1 MTCVRVLYLGAKPIG
16 SRDATGQTLSSIY
29 TGLPPESILQLVDNP
44 GLQDQPNIVPLPAT
58 VAPVSGAI
66 HWALARLRASR
77 LPAPGLAADGLNA
90 AVRREQ
96 VPIGGRLRRE
106 AKAASDLSPVRLPTG
121 TIRAI
126 SEFRPTVIHSLLGSC
141 RMMLLALELSKRF
154 DVPIVPHFM
163 DNWMLSL
170 YPNGELFGFAQKRS
184 LQLLNRVLERSPL
197 CLTIGSAM
205 ASEFSSR
212 TGIECVAVG
221 NSVDPADYSR
231 GEWHREG
238 GTSESK
244 ELVYVGGLHLGR
256 ADVLIH
262 LADAMRE
269 SSLSDWTLVAHTPAT
284 DAERYLAGNLP
295 SNLKWGG
302 EIDVDDVPRRLT
314 EADALLFVESE
325 NSNISDF
332 TRLSVSTKV
341 PQYLAANRPLLIVG
355 PTGQASVEEFRTH
368 GVRIRMAHSLVDG
381 SLRQSVEGL
390 SEWAHPEAYSADAP
404 KLPEQYDI
412 NFVLRRFVN
421 ALQYAVRAYE
431 HSTRSASGKW
441 S

>member
-1 MTCVRVLYLGAKPIG
+1 MSCVRVLYLGAKPIG
-16 SRDATGQTLSSIY
+16 SRDATGQTLGSIY

-44 GLQDQPNIVPLPAT
+44 GMHDQSNIVPLPKTA
-58 VAPVSGAI
+58 APASGAI
-66 HWALARLRASR
+66 HWALARLRASN

-90 AVRREQ
+90 AVRQEQ
-96 VPIGGRLRRE
+96 VPVGGRLRRE
-106 AKAASDLSPVRLPTG
+106 AKAASDLSPVRLPTDI
-121 TIRAI
+121 IRVV

-154 DVPIVPHFM
+154 DLPIVPHFM

-170 YPNGELFGFAQKRS
+170 YPNSELCGLAHKRS
-184 LQLLNRVLERSPL
+184 LQLLRRVLDRSPL

-205 ASEFSSR
+205 ASDFSSR
-212 TGIECVAVG
+212 MGIECVAIG

-231 GEWHREG
+231 AGWPREV

-256 ADVLIH
+256 ADVLIQI
-262 LADAMRE
+262 ADVMRE
-269 SSLSDWTLVAHTPAT
+269 SSLSDWTLVAHTSAT
-284 DAERYLAGNLP
+284 DAERYLAGQLP

-325 NSNISDF
+325 NSNLSNF

-368 GVRIRMAHSLVDG
+368 GVRVRVAHSSEG
-381 SLRQSVEGL
+381 SSLRQSVQGL
-390 SEWAHPEAYSADAP
+390 SEWARPEGYSSDAP
-404 KLPEQYDI
+404 KLPEQYDV
-412 NFVLRRFVN
+412 NFVRHRFVG
-421 ALQYAVRAYE
+421 ALHCAVRTHEY
-431 HSTRSASGKW
+431 SASSVFGTRL
-441 S
+441 